1 MQVTP
6 HVYAA
11 HIPENPRDGGAF
23 HPGGTNIYFVGDVS
37 DHMVLMDSGEPYRSW
52 TRRILDYY
60 EELGRPRMSAILVT
74 HGHGDH
80 VGGLD
85 RLQETFGCP
94 VRCHP
99 KLVRRLQRML
109 GDGVVSKLGSRERV
123 PVGGGLS
130 MTALF
135 TPGHEDD
142 HVSYYLSRER
152 VMFTGDTILGS
163 SSSTVKNL
171 SEYMRSLYLLSKF
184 NPKVVCPGHGPVVYN
199 GSRRVQYY
207 IRHREERERQAIEA
221 LEAGARTV
229 EEIVAQVYPRNLR
242 RELKQAAGR
251 NVATHLGKL
260 VEEGRVKS
268 SSGYSLVKPQAP
280 AHGP

>member
-11 HIPENPRDGGAF
+11 HIPENPKDGGAF
-23 HPGGTNIYFVGDVS
+23 HPGGTHIYFVGDSS
-37 DHMVLMDSGEPYRSW
+37 DHMVMVDSGEPYRSW
-52 TRRILDYY
+52 TNRILDYY
-60 EELGRPRMSAILVT
+60 EELGRPRMSTILVT

-85 RLQETFGCP
+85 RLQEEFGCE
-94 VRCHP
+94 VKCHP

-109 GDGVVSKLGSRERV
+109 GDGVVSKLASRERV

-142 HVSYYLSRER
+142 HVCYYLSRER
-152 VMFTGDTILGS
+152 VLFTGDTILGS
-163 SSSTVKNL
+163 SSSTVRNL
-171 SEYMRSLYLLSKF
+171 SEYMRSLHLLARF
-184 NPKVVCPGHGPVVYN
+184 TPKVICPGHGSVVHN
-199 GSRRVQYY
+199 GSRRIDSY
-207 IRHREERERQAIEA
+207 IRHREEREAQVINA
-221 LEAGARTV
+221 LEAGAGTV
-229 EEIVAQVYPRNLR
+229 EEIVTQVYPRNLR

-251 NVATHLGKL
+251 NVSTHLGKL
-260 VEEGRVKS
+260 VDEGRVKS
-268 SSGYSLVKPQAP
+268 YLDYSLVEP
-280 AHGP
+280 

>member
-23 HPGGTNIYFVGDVS
+23 HPGGTHIYFVGDPS
-37 DHMVLMDSGEPYRSW
+37 DHMVMVDSGEPYRSW
-52 TRRILDYY
+52 TSRILDYY
-60 EELGRPRMSAILVT
+60 EELGRPKMSAILIT

-85 RLQETFGCP
+85 RLQEVFGCQ

-109 GDGVVSKLGSRERV
+109 GDGAVSRLASRERV
-123 PVGGGLS
+123 PVSGGLS

-142 HVSYYLSRER
+142 HVCYYLSRER

-171 SEYMRSLYLLSKF
+171 SEYMRSLHLLARF
-184 NPKVVCPGHGPVVYN
+184 TPKVICPGHGPVVPN
-199 GSRRVQYY
+199 GSRRIDFY
-207 IRHREERERQAIEA
+207 IRHREEREEQVVSA
-221 LEAGARTV
+221 LEAGAETV
-229 EEIVAQVYPRNLR
+229 EEIVTRVYPRNLR

-251 NVATHLGKL
+251 NVTTHLGKL

-268 SSGYSLVKPQAP
+268 SLDYSLVEP
-280 AHGP
+280 

>member
-11 HIPENPRDGGAF
+11 HIPENPKDGGAF
-23 HPGGTNIYFVGDVS
+23 HPGGTHIYFVGDVS
-37 DHMVLMDSGEPYRSW
+37 DHMVMVDSGEPYRSW
-52 TRRILDYY
+52 TSRILDYY
-60 EELGRPRMSAILVT
+60 EELGRPTMSAILVT

-85 RLQETFGCP
+85 RLQEEFGCE

-123 PVGGGLS
+123 SVGGGLS

-142 HVSYYLSRER
+142 HVCYYLSRER
-152 VMFTGDTILGS
+152 ALFTGDTILGS

-171 SEYMRSLYLLSKF
+171 SEYMRSLHLLSRF
-184 NPKVVCPGHGPVVYN
+184 TPKVICPGHGSVVHN
-199 GSRRVQYY
+199 GSRRIDSY
-207 IRHREERERQAIEA
+207 IRHREEREAQVINA
-221 LEAGARTV
+221 LEAGSGTV
-229 EEIVAQVYPRNLR
+229 EEIVTQVYPRNLR

-251 NVATHLGKL
+251 NVSTHLGKL
-260 VEEGRVKS
+260 VDEGRVKS
-268 SSGYSLVKPQAP
+268 SLDYSLVEP
-280 AHGP
+280 

>member
-11 HIPENPRDGGAF
+11 HILENPKDGGAF
-23 HPGGTNIYFVGDVS
+23 HPGGTHIYFVGDPS
-37 DHMVLMDSGEPYRSW
+37 EHMVMVDSGEPYRSW
-52 TRRILDYY
+52 TNRILEYY
-60 EELGRPRMSAILVT
+60 EELGRPKMSAILVT

-85 RLQETFGCP
+85 RLQEVFGCQ

-109 GDGVVSKLGSRERV
+109 GDGAVSRLASRERV
-123 PVGGGLS
+123 PVAGGLS

-142 HVSYYLSRER
+142 HVCYYLSRER
-152 VMFTGDTILGS
+152 VLFTGDTILGS

-171 SEYMRSLYLLSKF
+171 SEYMRSLHLLARF
-184 NPKVVCPGHGPVVYN
+184 TPKVICPGHGPVVTN
-199 GSRRVQYY
+199 GSRRIDFY
-207 IRHREERERQAIEA
+207 IRHREEREEQVISA
-221 LEAGARTV
+221 LEAGAETV
-229 EEIVAQVYPRNLR
+229 EEIVTRVYPRNLR

-251 NVATHLGKL
+251 NVTTHLGKL

-268 SSGYSLVKPQAP
+268 SLDYFLVEP
-280 AHGP
+280 

>member
-23 HPGGTNIYFVGDVS
+23 HPGGTHIYFVGDPS
-37 DHMVLMDSGEPYRSW
+37 DHMVMVDSGEPYRSW
-52 TRRILDYY
+52 TSRILDYY
-60 EELGRPRMSAILVT
+60 EELGRPKMSSILIT

-85 RLQETFGCP
+85 RLQEVFGCQ

-109 GDGVVSKLGSRERV
+109 GDDAVSRLASRERL
-123 PVGGGLS
+123 PVSGGLS

-142 HVSYYLSRER
+142 HVCYYLSKER

-171 SEYMRSLYLLSKF
+171 SEYMRSLQLLSRF
-184 NPKVVCPGHGPVVYN
+184 TPRVICPGHGPVVQN
-199 GSRRVQYY
+199 GSRRIDFY
-207 IRHREERERQAIEA
+207 IRHREEREEQVINA
-221 LEAGARTV
+221 LEAGAETV
-229 EEIVAQVYPRNLR
+229 EEIVTRVYPRNLR

-251 NVATHLGKL
+251 NVTTHLGKL
-260 VEEGRVKS
+260 VDEGRVRS
-268 SSGYSLVKPQAP
+268 SLDYSLVEP
-280 AHGP
+280 

>member
-23 HPGGTNIYFVGDVS
+23 HPGGTHIYFVGDPS
-37 DHMVLMDSGEPYRSW
+37 DHMVMVDSGEPYRSW
-52 TRRILDYY
+52 TSRILDYY
-60 EELGRPRMSAILVT
+60 EGLGRPKMSAILIT

-85 RLQETFGCP
+85 RLQEVFGCQ

-109 GDGVVSKLGSRERV
+109 GDGAVSRLASRERV
-123 PVGGGLS
+123 PVSGGLS

-142 HVSYYLSRER
+142 HVCYYLSRER
-152 VMFTGDTILGS
+152 VLFTGDTILGS

-171 SEYMRSLYLLSKF
+171 SEYMRSLHLLARF
-184 NPKVVCPGHGPVVYN
+184 TPRVICPGHGPVVPN
-199 GSRRVQYY
+199 GSRRIDFY
-207 IRHREERERQAIEA
+207 IRHREEREEQVIGA
-221 LEAGARTV
+221 LEAGAETV
-229 EEIVAQVYPRNLR
+229 EEIVTRVYPRNLR

-251 NVATHLGKL
+251 NVTTHLGKL

-268 SSGYSLVKPQAP
+268 SLDYSLVEP
-280 AHGP
+280 